1 VSQFIFLNP
10 FWLMLA
16 CKSIL
21 RHDLSNAIKKIVIEP
36 PKRRGFFRDHD
47 CPVISKD
54 EVVELWTV
62 NAKKGDLGVDQRNFF
77 KATKACL
84 GKLEELDRKLK
95 EVDSDLRFE
104 GEAGDITPYDFL
116 ARLLVNFNVFVPV
129 DLNVADLVIGNVSI
143 GKMSA
148 DDDVGMYFL
157 PSLIDEVEP
166 PDEKIF
172 NPKCDPA
179 KIMWQMTLS
188 QSFVIKNVRARTGRK

>member
-1 VSQFIFLNP
+1 MYSKPINDTCFNIKSSPKSFVIISAGFLAPSTFSRPSSDVSQFIFLNP

-104 GEAGDITPYDFL
+104 GEAGDITPAA
-116 ARLLVNFNVFVPV
+116 AR
-129 DLNVADLVIGNVSI
+129 
-143 GKMSA
+143 
-148 DDDVGMYFL
+148 
-157 PSLIDEVEP
+157 
-166 PDEKIF
+166 
-172 NPKCDPA
+172 
-179 KIMWQMTLS
+179 
-188 QSFVIKNVRARTGRK
+188 